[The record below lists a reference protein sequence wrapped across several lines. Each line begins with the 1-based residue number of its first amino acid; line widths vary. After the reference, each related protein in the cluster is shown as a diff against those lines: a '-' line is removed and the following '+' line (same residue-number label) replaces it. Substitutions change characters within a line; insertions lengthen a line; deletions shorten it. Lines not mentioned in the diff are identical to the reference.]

1 MSKLSTAWTGAV
13 AYVSLLTGSGLSVAG
28 NVADTFR
35 TRGPATDGLDI
46 ILAGAWPI
54 LVILTIEMFVS
65 RRWSPTAGFQL
76 LRWFGCLAIGNLAM
90 LVSWLHLHDL
100 MASRG
105 QLPLVA
111 MAGPLAIDGMA
122 IMATGLIL
130 STRGRV
136 AKDSPIVLNVD
147 TTDHVLASVRD
158 LTDGWTQQGMDKAE
172 TRSATL
178 DHLDAEDEASL
189 ARLDASLNLDEGS
202 YLDRLAAEFDRDSPE
217 PVSAVPVS
225 PAPRSNEVKPE
236 SVPAD
241 AADLILAWTQSDPAT
256 RPSAGDVDVLLAA
269 EFVRQP
275 RTIRRWRDALKTL

>member
-65 RRWSPTAGFQL
+65 RRWAPSRGFQT

-136 AKDSPIVLNVD
+136 AKLDSWPLPEPTVVQPAIPLTVVHAPSAYVPVTQEDMDDRLD
-147 TTDHVLASVRD
+147 STDM
-158 LTDGWTQQGMDKAE
+158 W
-172 TRSATL
+172 
-178 DHLDAEDEASL
+178 
-189 ARLDASLNLDEGS
+189 ARLEADL
-202 YLDRLAAEFDRDSPE
+202 DSPE

-241 AADLILAWTQSDPAT
+241 AADLIVTWMATDPNH
-256 RPSAGDVDVLLAA
+256 RPAAGDVDKLLAS
-269 EFVRQP
+269 EFDREA
-275 RTIRRWRDALKTL
+275 RTIRRWRYALKG

>member
-65 RRWSPTAGFQL
+65 RRWAPSRGFQT

-136 AKDSPIVLNVD
+136 ATV
-147 TTDHVLASVRD
+147 HRASVIVPVTRED
-158 LTDGWTQQGMDKAE
+158 LDDRFKDGDIDLGEPQDVGTWT
-172 TRSATL
+172 T
-178 DHLDAEDEASL
+178 ED
-189 ARLDASLNLDEGS
+189 RH
-202 YLDRLAAEFDRDSPE
+202 YLDRLAVELDSPE

-256 RPSAGDVDVLLAA
+256 RPSAGDVDILLAA

-275 RTIRRWRDALKTL
+275 RTIRRWRDALKG